1 MNFKL
6 PIRDK
11 LLRFLGPTR
20 MIARIRIQ
28 KSKTHSGLKK

>member
-20 MIARIRIQ
+20 MIAL
-28 KSKTHSGLKK
+28 SFVPCYPL